1 MIDRQARDLAAEI
14 LRQFFSGR
22 FSQFDFEERIPES
35 KDPAISAIDH
45 TVWCFYDD
53 FCEHKMTGE
62 WKLTPEW
69 RRIIARW
76 VMFLHCDF
84 EYEWPSVRYPGLR
97 PLVRTFFRRKEKQF
111 MESGDYDVWPFIN
124 RASYESAKSN
134 PVLLAGEVAE

>member
-1 MIDRQARDLAAEI
+1 MIDREGRNSAAEV

-22 FSQFDFEERIPES
+22 FSQFDFEKKFPGSI
-35 KDPAISAIDH
+35 DPAIGAVDH

-76 VMFLHCDF
+76 VMFLHSDF
-84 EYEWPSVRYPGLR
+84 EYELPDVITMMIDDGLK
-97 PLVRTFFRRKEKQF
+97 VMGKVE
-111 MESGDYDVWPFIN
+111 
-124 RASYESAKSN
+124 
-134 PVLLAGEVAE
+134 PVAPNLTTQRDLLRLNFNYLKAWV